1 MNPPGCP
8 VSGLARVGAIVFLLD
23 VMLARASRR
32 PATKPAAGVLIAAYV
47 AGFGVDFAARVATYL
62 TTGNQQLD
70 IHEILISFRAG
81 LFWPM
86 DLLVNAAWYLS
97 S

>member
-1 MNPPGCP
+1 MLER
-8 VSGLARVGAIVFLLD
+8 VSRQ
-23 VMLARASRR
+23 

-47 AGFGVDFAARVATYL
+47 AGFGIDFAGHLATYL

-70 IHEILISFRAG
+70 IHEMLISFRAS